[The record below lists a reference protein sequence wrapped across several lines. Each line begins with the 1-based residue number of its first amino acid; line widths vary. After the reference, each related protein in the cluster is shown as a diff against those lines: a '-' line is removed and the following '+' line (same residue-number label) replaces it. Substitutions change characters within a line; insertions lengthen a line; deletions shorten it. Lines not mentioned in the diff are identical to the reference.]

1 MGFTRWHNR
10 CFGLPCMNVSL
21 YQAAAALNANSRW
34 QEVISSNLAS
44 SSVPGFK
51 KQELSLAAVR
61 AGLMPVSSLNS
72 SNLPQFF
79 TVPKATSTTSFAAG
93 EMRPTGNKS
102 DVAIEGKG
110 FFSVKLPNGS
120 TVFTRDGEFQ
130 TNSKGQL
137 VTKEGYTVL
146 GETGPVIL
154 DLANPTPMSISA
166 TGEVSQGPDL
176 KGKLK
181 VTEFNKP
188 ELLTQISGGYFSA
201 NSPGL
206 KPQTGASTIRQGYLE
221 GSNTSV
227 VGEMANMMTAA
238 RSFEANQHI
247 IQIQDERLGKTIS
260 DLGNPT

>member
-1 MGFTRWHNR
+1 
-10 CFGLPCMNVSL
+10 MNVSL

-34 QEVISSNLAS
+34 QEMISGNLAS

-61 AGLMPVSSLNS
+61 AGLMPSSGLNS

-79 TVPKATSTTSFAAG
+79 TLPKATSSTCFLSG
-93 EMRPTGNKS
+93 DMQSTGDKN

-110 FFSVKLPNGS
+110 FFSVQLPNGS
-120 TVFTRDGEFQ
+120 TVLTRDGEFQ
-130 TNSKGQL
+130 VRSKGQL
-137 VTKEGYTVL
+137 VTKEGYAVL
-146 GETGPVIL
+146 GDSGSINL
-154 DLANPTPMSISA
+154 DLSNPAPMSISA
-166 TGEVSQGPDL
+166 NGTVSQGADQ

-181 VTEFNKP
+181 ISEFDKP
-188 ELLTQISGGYFSA
+188 ELLTQISGAYFMA
-201 NSPGL
+201 NNPNLQSQPS
-206 KPQTGASTIRQGYLE
+206 ASTLRQGYLE

-227 VGEMANMMTAA
+227 VSEMANMMTAM

-247 IQIQDERLGKTIS
+247 IQIQDDRLGKTIS